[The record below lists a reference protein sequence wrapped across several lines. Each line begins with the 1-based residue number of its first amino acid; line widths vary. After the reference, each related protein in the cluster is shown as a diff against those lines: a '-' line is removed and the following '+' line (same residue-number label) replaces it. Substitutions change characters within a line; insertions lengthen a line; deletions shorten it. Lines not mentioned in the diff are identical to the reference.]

1 MKLGHHKLLFG
12 WLDQPKVFQ
21 KGLSLVLIYSLI
33 VPSFTWSNPLN
44 DQTTDEASSK
54 DKNAPTASMKKAIL
68 MLPSVQ
74 GALSKI
80 GNLNQ
85 AMRIAAVNPNDE
97 WRREE
102 VRKAMRAVPLAVQEV
117 AASFSSNVMGNSAL
131 PFVLSLMG
139 GFVDVD
145 APNSFDKFLK
155 NPSSDLIPAVGNE
168 FPAEYLGKEGDV
180 SIVLNEKETTPSAL
194 LRGNIEKTSEKL
206 SADTVEL
213 TSRNLASLASVAIP
227 AVKVDSTPVL
237 TQVEGIE
244 KAESSSI
251 SSVVSNLHQDLQL
264 VEAVVNQTESVR
276 ASSQSNLENEESLEL
291 ELSKNKKVS
300 AKKSEKRKRSL
311 LRKPTSW
318 LLSPVFHLASIV
330 FESEAHAQAG
340 GPGAGMG
347 GGPQSNPQD
356 QSGGGAATF
365 LTGIAAIIAAV
376 SPMVVASQ
384 QAQSEQKIAKI
395 EAQTQIQQAEIQ
407 SQTQKDLANLNSQT
421 ALTQAQMQRET
432 AQLNNDSQTQRL
444 QMNLAASQQQRNEE
458 RQSQAEQLAIQRQ
471 MEEQKI
477 ALQKM
482 QADESIRIARE
493 FAESQKLAALLQGA
507 DPRSVQSAASTTG
520 TAGNP
525 LAAALA
531 AQATN
536 SALGSSQTGSNSAQ
550 GSGATSRTTARGL
563 TGVVGNTGATG
574 GEAAPA
580 RLLASVESPLN
591 GLEQNPAVRRTL
603 RRGLLGRRAL
613 AGGVVVG
620 RAPLRTAQGL
630 YTSGLNPMA
639 AGSFGGRAL
648 TARKS
653 DLIQFAAEQKPMAES
668 FVEYQNNRIRNM
680 GSAQRH

>member
-12 WLDQPKVFQ
+12 WLDQPKAFQ

-33 VPSFTWSNPLN
+33 VPSFTWSNPLIE
-44 DQTTDEASSK
+44 QSDEASSK

-102 VRKAMRAVPLAVQEV
+102 VRNAMRAVPLAVQEV

-155 NPSSDLIPAVGNE
+155 NPSSDLIPSVGTE
-168 FPAEYLGKEGDV
+168 FPAEYLGEEGDV
-180 SIVLNEKETTPSAL
+180 SIVLNEKQTVSSAL
-194 LRGNIEKTSEKL
+194 TNEKIERTSGKL

-227 AVKVDSTPVL
+227 AVKADSTPVL
-237 TQVEGIE
+237 SVVEAQDKSE
-244 KAESSSI
+244 VPSVSP
-251 SSVVSNLHQDLQL
+251 VVSNLHQDLQL
-264 VEAVVNQTESVR
+264 VEAVVSQTSELR
-276 ASSQSNLENEESLEL
+276 ASTQSNLGNEESPEL
-291 ELSKNKKVS
+291 DISKDKKES
-300 AKKSEKRKRSL
+300 AKKREKRKRTL

-318 LLSPVFHLASIV
+318 LLSPVFQFASIL
-330 FESEAHAQAG
+330 FESEAHAEQG

-356 QSGGGAATF
+356 QSGGGAATI

-376 SPMVVASQ
+376 SPIVVASQ

-395 EAQTQIQQAEIQ
+395 ESQTQIQQAEIQ

-432 AQLNNDSQTQRL
+432 AQMNNDSQTQRL
-444 QMNLAASQQQRNEE
+444 QMNLAASQMQRNEE

-477 ALQKM
+477 AIQKM
-482 QADESIRIARE
+482 QADESIRMARE

-507 DPRSVQSAASTTG
+507 DPRSVQSASSTGAT
-520 TAGNP
+520 GNP

-536 SALGSSQTGSNSAQ
+536 SSLGSGQTMGSNSSA
-550 GSGATSRTTARGL
+550 STSRTTARGL
-563 TGVVGNTGATG
+563 AGVAVNTVAA
-574 GEAAPA
+574 GEESAPA
-580 RLLASVESPLN
+580 RLLASVDSPLN
-591 GLEQNPAVRRTL
+591 GLEQNPAVRRTM
-603 RRGLLGRRAL
+603 RKGLLGRRAL
-613 AGGVVVG
+613 AGVAMGG

-630 YTSGLNPMA
+630 YSNGLNPMA

-648 TARKS
+648 NARKS
-653 DLIQFAAEQKPMAES
+653 DLIQFAAEQKPTAES
-668 FVEYQNNRIRNM
+668 FVEYQNNRIRSM